1 MADGSKQKCRPI
13 TPTMIPKESDSVVN
27 TTDLD
32 LTGSDVEAP
41 TYRTSVVVTPET
53 SGLADGREG
62 VVLVDRGRHTKLMLR
77 CDAGSAVTAALG
89 VSFGSSRTT
98 DSGVVI
104 TGLRPD
110 EFWLIGAGE
119 AVMGERGTLPAEGLR
134 SEVDLTH
141 GRTLIEVSGPKAAS
155 MLEKVCGLDFS
166 NAMTPAGA
174 ATSASVAKV
183 SCDIVR
189 VADSYLISCDRSFGQ
204 YLMESLADAAQEFGL
219 SLGG

>member
-1 MADGSKQKCRPI
+1 M
-13 TPTMIPKESDSVVN
+13 VN

-32 LTGSDVEAP
+32 LTNSGVEAP
-41 TYRTSVVVTPET
+41 TYRTSVVVTPAT
-53 SGLADGREG
+53 SGLADGGGG
-62 VVLVDRGRHTKLMLR
+62 VALVDRGDHTKLMLR
-77 CDAGSAVTAALG
+77 CDAGSAAAAALG
-89 VSFGSSRTT
+89 VSFGSSRIT

-110 EFWLIGAGE
+110 EYWLIGAAE
-119 AVMGERGTLPAEGLR
+119 SVAGERAGLPADGLR

-141 GRTLIEVSGPKAAS
+141 GRTLIEVSGPKATG

-166 NAMTPAGA
+166 DAMTPRGA

-189 VADSYLISCDRSFGQ
+189 AGDSYLVACDRSFGQ
-204 YLMESLADAAQEFGL
+204 YLMESLADAAREFGL
-219 SLGG
+219 TLGD